1 MPTETDVVEGALKLK
16 GLVDELCAT
25 SLAEYTKLLP
35 TLFSVLIPSNISN
48 VVVGVQQPGD
58 DRRDNLWVRLDNSGD
73 FIGLYVYAQ
82 GQWRQVSPVENQLFK
97 IAYAGA
103 NSTIPIP
110 GFTLA
115 TDGSRLTTSQ
125 KNFIKLQWHWNND
138 VVGSF
143 YDIYEVYYS
152 GF

>member
-35 TLFSVLIPSNISN
+35 TLFSVLIPSSISN

-82 GQWRQVSPVENQLFK
+82 GQWRQVSPVDNQLF
-97 IAYAGA
+97 YVFG
-103 NSTIPIP
+103 NSTIDIP

-115 TDGSRLTTSQ
+115 TDFTGLTTSQ
-125 KNFIKLQWHWNND
+125 KNFLKLQWHWNND
-138 VVGSF
+138 TPGTF
-143 YDIYEVYYS
+143 YDLFHIVYT